1 MTEVA
6 AGTSLPASRSRR
18 GPTPPGEARSIEAN
32 DQARVDG
39 LRSALSVLALIALS
53 GLFFA
58 RAVPKTPKSA
68 PES

>member
-1 MTEVA
+1 MTDVRCRHVA
-6 AGTSLPASRSRR
+6 RR
-18 GPTPPGEARSIEAN
+18 QIPGRA
-32 DQARVDG
+32 VG
-39 LRSALSVLALIALS
+39 SVALIALS